1 MVGWLSEPLDVSP
14 VLASTPGATFTV
26 QLTPFVQP
34 GGLPAGLTFDA
45 ATGRISGTPTLEFQG
60 DFSVDIDQ
68 FYAGQTT
75 RTRTQLR
82 IVTMSPVYIYY
93 PGTCRF
99 GLPCSIAPTVVVN
112 APFSVADATYLYEL
126 AAGSTLAA
134 GLALDS
140 GSGVIT
146 GTATGGSNDSTVDI
160 RVTRRGVTFV
170 LPVRIIVG
178 A

>member
-1 MVGWLSEPLDVSP
+1 MIPNPRSPSYPSEHAAIAGAASAVLS
-14 VLASTPGATFTV
+14 
-26 QLTPFVQP
+26 
-34 GGLPAGLTFDA
+34 
-45 ATGRISGTPTLEFQG
+45 
-60 DFSVDIDQ
+60 
-68 FYAGQTT
+68 
-75 RTRTQLR
+75 
-82 IVTMSPVYIYY
+82 
-93 PGTCRF
+93 
-99 GLPCSIAPTVVVN
+99 
-112 APFSVADATYLYEL
+112 YLYPTEQAAWEGL
-126 AAGSTLAA
+126 ADEDGQSRLLAGVEYPSDVAA